1 VRWRRDAQ
9 SQRAADADSSKRRFR
24 AFAEEEEDDAPAAPA
39 AKAPAAAPAASA
51 APGEPYKISGD
62 YKAGEL
68 SWLLTLS
75 LRCRSLQRRACRA
88 RFAFHAIAWPAAVCA
103 LTQERW

>member
-1 VRWRRDAQ
+1 MRWRRDAR
-9 SQRAADADSSKRRFR
+9 SQRAADADSRKRRFR
-24 AFAEEEEDDAPAAPA
+24 AFAEEEDDAPAAPA